1 MLRPWND
8 CKIVECGEALA
19 SIPKEI
25 ICLEPHPYVALG
37 APYGDFES
45 PWRLRKSVI
54 KKLLKVQEELEKEN
68 FNLRLGVFDAWR
80 PLSVQL
86 FMINHAIKEE
96 CLKRGVIPHND
107 NDEYKGVLDE
117 VSTFWAPPSSNLLN
131 PPPHSTGGA
140 IDLTLVSFN
149 GKQLDMGGQIDE
161 IGSRSY
167 PDYYEEISLK
177 NKHSSEY
184 LWNSRRK
191 LLNEKMT
198 KFGFIQHPNEWWHF
212 SYGDQLWAWKTN
224 SDNAIYGRFI
234 PLESNSF
241 TC

>member
-1 MLRPWND
+1 LCYLDVLEVDFRGTNRVILWKTFRFCGNFFIGLKLVLRPWND

-107 NDEYKGVLDE
+107 NDEY
-117 VSTFWAPPSSNLLN
+117 
-131 PPPHSTGGA
+131 
-140 IDLTLVSFN
+140 
-149 GKQLDMGGQIDE
+149 
-161 IGSRSY
+161 
-167 PDYYEEISLK
+167 
-177 NKHSSEY
+177 
-184 LWNSRRK
+184 
-191 LLNEKMT
+191 
-198 KFGFIQHPNEWWHF
+198 
-212 SYGDQLWAWKTN
+212 
-224 SDNAIYGRFI
+224 
-234 PLESNSF
+234 
-241 TC
+241 